1 MALNALTL
9 SVTSGVQGRPFQ
21 ATINGLTTGRVHVRQ
36 NDGSPGFSVVN
47 GQLMSSG
54 LPYKTSTVVLRE
66 LEPGVGDGFRDTRID
81 ITATTPTEVR
91 SQALA
96 AVGAGR
102 TLRRFRVDSLRNPD
116 GSYAYTIL
124 AQDDLGGTT
133 AVAIGRPT
141 LDFPRIGLIGPSLTA
156 QNTYGATTTPFRVS
170 NTTAGPL
177 IWALAAEHRVDF
189 RTMAKSTGAP
199 YVDGDNQAN
208 SGAVQ
213 SDYGAQ
219 IAALAS
225 RMSGVANWVAWYDI
239 GRNDI
244 EVNAATLANLQA
256 WMARDVALL
265 RAAGAKKIL
274 LPNLWKK
281 PTSYGGVWA
290 SGGAARAT
298 TDAFNAWL
306 PTYVAASPDLA
317 LIDFVA
323 VATDPASADGNPYA
337 WVWRGGGTHWSAVG
351 AQRAGLQAVLPVLR
365 SLTTGRAYPARPAES
380 LVGPLSG
387 TTGGKT
393 STTGVVADGWQL
405 TQAAAT
411 ATVVGSQEVINGETY
426 QVVTVSAATG
436 TGVNGGH
443 VQFQTATASPLP
455 VAAGKKVGFRC
466 KLLISGT
473 NVPYGVIA
481 IMGGATGQ
489 GGDATNARASAL
501 IPQINIEGSGVIGLP
516 GTDWAATPKMDGT
529 IAQDLWL
536 ETSSYVLGATGG
548 STVSLSIGLLFGP
561 ALAAGDTITFKVG
574 QIQTFEVA

>member
-9 SVTSGVQGRPFQ
+9 SVASGIVGRPFRSK
-21 ATINGLTTGRVHVRQ
+21 INGLTTGKVDVLR
-36 NDGSPGFSVVN
+36 GAPGFGVVN
-47 GQLMSSG
+47 GILRSEA
-54 LPYKTSTVVLRE
+54 LPFTTSRVVLRE
-66 LEPGVGDGFRDTRID
+66 WEPGVGAGYRDTAFEIAG
-81 ITATTPTEVR
+81 ATQAELLAQVAGSIGPGRALR
-91 SQALA
+91 SSRVVHQRQA
-96 AVGAGR
+96 
-102 TLRRFRVDSLRNPD
+102 D
-116 GSYAYTIL
+116 GSLTYSLYVEN
-124 AQDDLGGTT
+124 DLGST
-133 AVAIGRPT
+133 VA
-141 LDFPRIGLIGPSLTA
+141 LDVGNPPLNFPRIGLIGPSLTA
-156 QNTYGATTTPFRVS
+156 QNTYGATATPFRVS

-177 IWALAAEHRVDF
+177 IWAMAEEHRVDF

-244 EVNAATLANLQA
+244 EVNAATLADLQA

-306 PTYVAASPDLA
+306 PTYIAANPDLL
-317 LIDFVA
+317 LIDFAA
-323 VATDPASADGNPYA
+323 VATDPASADGNPYS
-337 WVWRGGGTHWSAVG
+337 WVWRGGGTHWSAIG

-365 SLTTGRAYPARPAES
+365 SLTTSRAYPARPAES

-387 TTGGKT
+387 TAGGKT
-393 STTGVVADGWQL
+393 STTGIVADGWQL

-489 GGDATNARASAL
+489 GGDATNARAAAL

-516 GTDWAATPKMDGT
+516 GTDWAATPKMDGS

-548 STVSLSIGLLFGP
+548 STVSLSIGMLFGP
-561 ALAAGDTITFKVG
+561 ALSAGDTITFKVG
-574 QIQTFEVA
+574 QIQTFEVG